1 MVVVIGLMAFHKICS
16 FSKIV
21 KILLNSG
28 TKNYI
33 LFFIVYLVLS
43 IISFSFV
50 SNRKEE

>member
-1 MVVVIGLMAFHKICS
+1 MGNPGFS